1 MIFDPSF
8 TVPNRMALCVRKFT
22 GHGILA
28 VSLPGPSFY
37 SKFKASLF
45 LCYVP
50 LPSLHPSSLA
60 AEPFPPAPL
69 ARPQHTSCLS
79 LSALGLFGEI
89 KN

>member
-1 MIFDPSF
+1 MTFDLSF
-8 TVPNRMALCVRKFT
+8 TVTNRVTLCVGKFE
-22 GHGILA
+22 GHGIPA
-28 VSLPGPSFY
+28 VYRLGRFSTLSSRPLYFCVLYLCP
-37 SKFKASLF
+37 ASTQS
-45 LCYVP
+45 CP
-50 LPSLHPSSLA
+50 A